1 MLSGSFS
8 ARRFRLVES
17 PCRTMLINA
26 QDFSR
31 RAAGQGV
38 LVNAIG
44 PQTLRAVT
52 HLDVS
57 EAEAL
62 RAAELL
68 RDCAA

>member
-1 MLSGSFS
+1 
-8 ARRFRLVES
+8 
-17 PCRTMLINA
+17 MLINA